1 MTVAKRLLAVVL
13 FWALVGLGAAIIAL
27 LATLPDPSTF
37 ADTWPESTAYMR
49 LRAEEAEAEGRRFRL
64 KYSPVPLSQISP
76 SVQRAIRVAE
86 DAAFFQHQG
95 FDWFEVRQAVGKAWE
110 EGEAPRGASTITQQ
124 LARNLYLSP
133 RRNLFRKIR
142 EALITE
148 RLEAQLSKRRIFELY
163 LNVIEWGSGIYGA
176 EAAARYYYHVPAADL
191 TREEAARLAAV
202 PLLCGLVLGGS
213 AAAQASDLQVGACCD
228 TSLWSCTED
237 VFEEECLGPDDE
249 WSAGLACADLEPPCE
264 VLECPD
270 PRTYTLDA
278 DFDEGNLVNVNHD
291 VPDQLQLSEVTET
304 FPFIWVA
311 ASGRGTIIKINT
323 ETGAILGEYHSAPNG
338 RELNPSRT
346 TVDLDGA
353 VWCGNRDE
361 PQADGDMGSVVQVA
375 LSEMGNCEDRNLDT
389 YPFTLR

>member
-110 EGEAPRGASTITQQ
+110 KGEAPRGASTITQQ

-163 LNVIEWGSGIYGA
+163 LNVIEFGA
-176 EAAARYYYHVPAADL
+176 GVFGVDAAARHYFGIPVAGVYPRQAA
-191 TREEAARLAAV
+191 ELAATIPAPRSQN
-202 PLLCGLVLGGS
+202 PLTDTRSFRWRAELVYARAFGQG
-213 AAAQASDLQVGACCD
+213 D
-228 TSLWSCTED
+228 T
-237 VFEEECLGPDDE
+237 
-249 WSAGLACADLEPPCE
+249 LE
-264 VLECPD
+264 
-270 PRTYTLDA
+270 
-278 DFDEGNLVNVNHD
+278 
-291 VPDQLQLSEVTET
+291 
-304 FPFIWVA
+304 
-311 ASGRGTIIKINT
+311 
-323 ETGAILGEYHSAPNG
+323 SAP
-338 RELNPSRT
+338 
-346 TVDLDGA
+346 
-353 VWCGNRDE
+353 
-361 PQADGDMGSVVQVA
+361 
-375 LSEMGNCEDRNLDT
+375 
-389 YPFTLR
+389 